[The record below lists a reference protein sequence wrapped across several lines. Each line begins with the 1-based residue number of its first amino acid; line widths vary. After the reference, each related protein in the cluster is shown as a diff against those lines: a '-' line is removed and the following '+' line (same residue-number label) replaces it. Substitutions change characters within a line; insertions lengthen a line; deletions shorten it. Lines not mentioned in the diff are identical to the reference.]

1 MACTEC
7 PSRTVELPTYN
18 ISAAL
23 YVDPLKRAIVTF
35 KEYDE
40 LRLAPLFA
48 DMMASAFRAARSE
61 SASPEVRSRLR
72 SIDAITHIPASVEAY
87 RRRGYDHMEL
97 IAAPLAAALDLPHLD
112 ALERVLGRTQKRLGR
127 EARALLARKTFATVE
142 DVSGR
147 RILLVD
153 DVHTTGT
160 TLDHGARVLLDAGAD
175 DVVGMTLAR
184 VM

>member
-7 PSRTVELPTYN
+7 PSRTVELPTYH

-48 DMMASAFRAARSE
+48 DMMAVAFRAARSE